1 MSEMKVDSLQAFRI
15 TTRLLLSSRRLLPK
29 LATLAKSKLVWT
41 LLLLSSSRTENMI
54 LTSRTPRMTD
64 PKGWQLPNCLIYT
77 SNSWTATRLFQL
89 KTHSTRMTGRDM
101 PLSPRRLESKFK
113 LLVMICSSLTPW
125 KCSKLSTRR
134 PAMLFYWRWT
144 KSDHWQSLSKPQV
157 FRKAMD
163 SEWWSVTDLEK
174 PKIASLLILL
184 SVLALAKSRLE
195 LLADLK
201 EMQNTTNFSESN
213 KN

>member
-1 MSEMKVDSLQAFRI
+1 MSEMRVDSLQAFRI
-15 TTRLLLSSRRLLPK
+15 TMKLLLSSRKQLPK

-41 LLLLSSSRTENMI
+41 LLLLSSSRTENTI
-54 LTSRTPRMTD
+54 LTSRTPRMMD
-64 PKGWQLPNCLIYT
+64 PKGWQLPNCPIYT

-89 KTHSTRMTGRDM
+89 KTHLIRMTGRDM

-113 LLVMICSSLTPW
+113 LLVMTCSSLTPW

-134 PAMLFYWRWT
+134 PATLFYWRWT
-144 KSDHWQSLSKPQV
+144 KSDHWQNLSKQPL
-157 FRKAMD
+157 FRKTMD
-163 SEWWSVTDLEK
+163 SEWWSATDLEK
-174 PKIASLLILL
+174 LKIVSLPILL

-201 EMQNTTNFSESN
+201 EMLNTTNSSESN
-213 KN
+213 KS